1 MQNDM
6 QIFWDNFNLT
16 YVLREPDEIT
26 GTVFLLQL
34 RTLTVYR
41 CSNNSEVNCDSLIC
55 ISIAGWTTDLNQ
67 YRK

>member
-16 YVLREPDEIT
+16 YVLRKPDEIT

-34 RTLTVYR
+34 RTLIVYR
-41 CSNNSEVNCDSLIC
+41 YSNNSEVNCDSLIY